1 MSPYELDALRAIHQW
16 KHPDLNWLQRAA
28 GAVNNGIE
36 AVGEKAIGLPGIDW
50 IVEHAV
56 VSALRAVNE
65 FSMRTVRTE
74 AILRDYRG
82 RISTLEQ
89 IRQLDLA
96 QVDDAIGWLGPK
108 YRGLAAAE
116 GAVTGAIG
124 LLGIPADVAGILTIN
139 LRAIGEYA
147 TYCGFD
153 VSRPEERLYS
163 LHTLGLAT
171 TPTNAAKLI
180 ALSQLTK
187 IAVDVARKR
196 AMKEIEEHVFVA
208 IVKVICRA
216 LAIRLTRVKLAQIV
230 PAAGAVVGGSYNQL
244 YTSKVTRAA
253 FMLYRERFLAAKY
266 GVEVLEHHEHR

>member
-1 MSPYELDALRAIHQW
+1 MSPYEQDALLAIHQW
-16 KHPDLNWLQRAA
+16 KHPELNWLRRAF
-28 GAVNNGIE
+28 GAVNGGIE
-36 AVGEKAIGLPGIDW
+36 AIGERAIELPGIEWVVDN
-50 IVEHAV
+50 AV
-56 VSALRAVNE
+56 VGALRAVNE
-65 FSMRTVRTE
+65 ASLRTVRPA
-74 AILRDYRG
+74 AILKDYRG
-82 RISTLEQ
+82 RVSTLAQ
-89 IRQLDLA
+89 IQQLDLA

-116 GAVTGAIG
+116 GAATGALG
-124 LLGIPADVAGILTIN
+124 LVGIPADVAGILTIN

-153 VSRPEERLYS
+153 VSRPEERLFA

-196 AMKEIEEHVFVA
+196 AMREIEEHVFVA
-208 IVKVICRA
+208 VVKVICRA
-216 LAIRLTRVKLAQIV
+216 LAIRLTRVKLAQVV
-230 PAAGAVVGGSYNQL
+230 PAAGAVIGGSYNQL
-244 YTSKVTRAA
+244 YASTVTKAA

-266 GVEVLEHHEHR
+266 GAGILGDD